1 MRNGAFFILK
11 EGLGGLLQ
19 ARLSGL
25 AATATVTISLVLI
38 GIFLAITININRLIQ
53 QLRSQVE
60 LEVFL
65 NDGVD
70 AGMVEEL
77 RVKIQQLEGVASL
90 EYVSKDNAL
99 AEYDRLFRGHRENYM
114 ASLGHNPLP
123 ASLRVKLT
131 EGYRNSTAAE
141 LVVEQLRDLEE
152 ISSEDVVYRREY
164 LRTLEKYIK
173 MALVVD
179 LVVGAVLC
187 LSAVLLVSNNIRL
200 IILSKKR
207 IVETMRLVGAT
218 SSFVRTPM
226 FIQGIVQGLL
236 GGLLSALFLY
246 GLVALVTFE
255 IPGDVQVGWQVYLIL
270 LNLGIFLGFSGSFW
284 SVKKYM

>member
-1 MRNGAFFILK
+1 MFFILK
-11 EGLGGLLQ
+11 EGLGGLLE

-38 GIFLAITININRLIQ
+38 GIFLALTININRLIQ

-70 AGMVEEL
+70 ETMVEEL

-90 EYVSKDNAL
+90 EYVSKENAL
-99 AEYDRLFRGHRENYM
+99 TEYDRLFRGHRKNYI
-114 ASLGHNPLP
+114 ATLGHNPLP
-123 ASLRVKLT
+123 ASLRVKLSA
-131 EGYRNSTAAE
+131 GFRNSIAAE
-141 LVVEQLRDLEE
+141 LVVEQLRALEE

-187 LSAVLLVSNNIRL
+187 LSAVLLV
-200 IILSKKR
+200 
-207 IVETMRLVGAT
+207 
-218 SSFVRTPM
+218 
-226 FIQGIVQGLL
+226 
-236 GGLLSALFLY
+236 
-246 GLVALVTFE
+246 
-255 IPGDVQVGWQVYLIL
+255 
-270 LNLGIFLGFSGSFW
+270 
-284 SVKKYM
+284 

>member
-38 GIFLAITININRLIQ
+38 GIFLAITININRLIR